1 MTSLPRAELALG
13 RSGRLR
19 SRTALNDRCG
29 SRVCPVAGE
38 EHHINAEDGV
48 ERARTWLEKTGRVSV
63 QYTVY
68 EVGAV
73 PFLTFR
79 NVNDAEYSFDMCGNL
94 HLDEG
99 TTTFF
104 GEIKKYNA
112 VGDQPAMYSEY
123 LAKCYRACAAEGRPY
138 HFMWITWHPFSQT
151 NWSKLCTAEQIHDA
165 VQTHKALYCGDDEDV
180 DEGLC
185 AELADRLWLIVL
197 SDRQEGMSMTD
208 EQLGLLRQ
216 AAVLGVTP

>member
-1 MTSLPRAELALG
+1 M
-13 RSGRLR
+13 
-19 SRTALNDRCG
+19 
-29 SRVCPVAGE
+29 AGE
-38 EHHINAEDGV
+38 EHHINGQDGV

-94 HLDEG
+94 YLDEG

-104 GEIKKYNA
+104 GEIKKYND
-112 VGDQPAMYSEY
+112 VGDQPAKYIEY
-123 LAKCYRACAAEGRPY
+123 LAKCYRACAAHGRPY
-138 HFMWITWHPFSQT
+138 HFIWITWHPFSQT
-151 NWSKLCTAEQIHDA
+151 IWRNLCTAEQIHNS
-165 VQTHKALYCGDDEDV
+165 VQTHKALYCGADEDIDDE
-180 DEGLC
+180 LC
-185 AELADRLWLIVL
+185 ADLADRLWLIVL
-197 SDRQEGMSMTD
+197 SDRQEDLSMTD

>member
-1 MTSLPRAELALG
+1 M
-13 RSGRLR
+13 
-19 SRTALNDRCG
+19 
-29 SRVCPVAGE
+29 AGE
-38 EHHINAEDGV
+38 ELHIKGEDGV

-79 NVNDAEYSFDMCGNL
+79 TVNDVEYSFDMGGSL
-94 HLDEG
+94 HLDAG

-104 GEIKKYNA
+104 GEIKKYNS
-112 VGDQPAMYSEY
+112 VGDQPAEYPEY
-123 LAKCYRACAAEGRPY
+123 LAKCYRACAAHGRPY

-151 NWSKLCTAEQIHDA
+151 NWSKLCTAEQIHEA
-165 VQTHKALYCGDDEDV
+165 VQTRKALYCGDDEEI
-180 DEGLC
+180 DEELC

-197 SDRQEGMSMTD
+197 SDRQESLSMTD

-216 AAVLGVTP
+216 ATVHGVTP